1 MVREFVVGNALAA
14 VCIYPWLRLPKAE
27 RGWHPFGPLRGWR
40 LVRAVSALALMIWAY
55 YLGYLGWFVAAQK
68 PSLIP

>member
-14 VCIYPWLRLPKAE
+14 VCIYSWLRLPKAE